1 MKSKNAQKNQVNF
14 TNEFWFDH
22 FKEKR
27 SQIYSFLRPKHYH
40 YFPNEIL
47 KHSSQCSVT
56 LHFPYKKTNIAL
68 K

>member
-1 MKSKNAQKNQVNF
+1 MKSKNAQKNRV
-14 TNEFWFDH
+14 NEFWFDH

-27 SQIYSFLRPKHYH
+27 SQIYSLLRPKHYY